1 MNKNSSTKPLV
12 ESGDLM
18 EQVFQTKI
26 DYPRLETIKP
36 VDEAIQSLNLPK
48 LRFRKL
54 NGILNAL
61 TMQIEDGGDFPEVN
75 ELLIK
80 ALRAAVLAQVG
91 EEAARPFI
99 EALARF
105 EQSEALRLRG
115 KNSLDNKWK
124 RP

>member
-1 MNKNSSTKPLV
+1 
-12 ESGDLM
+12 M
-18 EQVFQTKI
+18 EEVFQTRI

-36 VDEAIQSLNLPK
+36 VEEAIKSLYLPI

-75 ELLIK
+75 ELLVK
-80 ALRAAVLAQVG
+80 ALRAAVVFQVG
-91 EEAARPFI
+91 EDAARSFI

-105 EQSEALRLRG
+105 EQAEKLR
-115 KNSLDNKWK
+115 NKG
-124 RP
+124 

>member
-1 MNKNSSTKPLV
+1 MTENSSAKSLI

-18 EQVFQTKI
+18 EQVFRTKI
-26 DYPRLETIKP
+26 DHPRLETIKP
-36 VDEAIQSLNLPK
+36 VGEAIKSLNLPV

-75 ELLIK
+75 KFLIQ
-80 ALRAAVLAQVG
+80 ALRAAVIAQAG
-91 EEAARPFI
+91 EKDAATALN
-99 EALARF
+99 ALARF

-115 KNSLDNKWK
+115 EKST
-124 RP
+124 

>member
-1 MNKNSSTKPLV
+1 MTKSNPAR
-12 ESGDLM
+12 SIM
-18 EQVFQTKI
+18 EEVFQTKI
-26 DYPRLETIKP
+26 DYPRLETVKP
-36 VDEAIQSLNLPK
+36 IGEAIESLNLPK

-80 ALRAAVLAQVG
+80 ALRAAVIAQVG
-91 EEAARPFI
+91 EESARASLN
-99 EALARF
+99 ALAQF

-115 KNSLDNKWK
+115 KKSA
-124 RP
+124 